1 MTESPEPWA
10 SDVFVDEAEQEAAD
24 QYETALLEAEIKKGR
39 LMVRAI
45 CGSCDQEK
53 GGRNVTVARV
63 FDSPLGPFWRSEI
76 FLSSGDFLRQLGE
89 RNRPSVRGVSVAL
102 LAVVPRESRRRAN
115 GQAVEP
121 RAWCKKHKALS
132 PDEAAIAV
140 AIDAYRTSGNEQVVR
155 LRSS

>member
-63 FDSPLGPFWRSEI
+63 FDSPLGPFGGPRS
-76 FLSSGDFLRQLGE
+76 SC
-89 RNRPSVRGVSVAL
+89 L
-102 LAVVPRESRRRAN
+102 LATSFGNLEN
-115 GQAVEP
+115 GIDLRYVE
-121 RAWCKKHKALS
+121 
-132 PDEAAIAV
+132 
-140 AIDAYRTSGNEQVVR
+140 
-155 LRSS
+155 